1 MWISTLTD
9 EQKLAAYQEAVMESM
24 MDEVR
29 DDPEDFE

>member
-24 MDEVR
+24 MELVR
-29 DDPEDFE
+29 DDPEDFD

>member
-24 MDEVR
+24 MELVR